1 MNYNNK
7 LFNELSSKNLV
18 GIKVSFEDEGLD
30 FIDVLNLKKLT
41 IQKQI
46 DLLLKIAGAEAKR
59 DFKDANK
66 IGVNKIVAP
75 MIESQFAFS
84 KYIKAAQNF
93 VDLDKVK
100 LGFNMESKQAFENL
114 EEILNTNEANYLS
127 AITVGRGDLTE
138 SYGIDRYNGGVNS
151 DKIFKITQDTF
162 SEGRKHN
169 LKCYLGG
176 SLNNDSKEFVNELV
190 NKNLLDFFETRN
202 VVFNVDALKIH
213 SFENLIS
220 TAFDFEKSK
229 MESRRNY
236 YEKLYNE
243 DLTRLERLSKIG

>member
-1 MNYNNK
+1 MYYNNK
-7 LFNELSSKNLV
+7 LFNQLSSKNLI

-30 FIDVLNLKKLT
+30 FIDVLNIKKLT
-41 IQKQI
+41 IQKKI

-84 KYIKAAQNF
+84 KYIKTALNF
-93 VDLDKVK
+93 IDTDNVK

-114 EEILNTNEANYLS
+114 DEILNCNEAKYLS

-138 SYGIDRYNGGVNS
+138 SYGIDRYKGGVNS
-151 DKIFKITQDTF
+151 EKIFKVTHDTF
-162 SEGRKHN
+162 SIGRKHN

-176 SLNNDSKEFVNELV
+176 SLNNDSEEFIKELINE
-190 NKNLLDFFETRN
+190 NLLDFFETRN
-202 VVFNVDALKIH
+202 VVFNVDALKID

-220 TAFDFEKSK
+220 LAFDFEKSK
-229 MESRRNY
+229 MENRRNY

-243 DLTRLERLSKIG
+243 DIIRLERLNKIN